1 MSIFTTM
8 ETIMIKYEIKK
19 IISSKI
25 LIFILIGLLILN
37 LAQII
42 YKTCPDLHGSL
53 YTGKQKILEK
63 VEGKITQEKY
73 DFLVTNYKETQA
85 KVVAGDYQTDKIDDN
100 TYSGYVF
107 GDNQL
112 FYTILEEYDQTIN
125 YQDYLKEV
133 IDTAK
138 ENIKLTTDSSFKQY
152 NKELLYKYQERTLS
166 YYYDYTLIE
175 YYINHDF
182 SYLLSLV
189 MVIMVI
195 VQIFL
200 SEKQNGTIVYYDLV
214 RNGKQRVLLPK
225 IIVLLLMSIII
236 SLLFSFENFIVYY
249 FLGANKGW
257 LQPLYALENFRL
269 TSSQISIAFYII
281 INSCL
286 QIVGC
291 ILFASIMMTLCRFF
305 NYSYQGIIAGII
317 TIILSIISYNY
328 YIFSIIDFSSTRD
341 MFVTD
346 NIFCHYLTNGLLIS
360 TVFIILNYLILKL
373 RNSL

>member
-1 MSIFTTM
+1 
-8 ETIMIKYEIKK
+8 MIKYEIKK